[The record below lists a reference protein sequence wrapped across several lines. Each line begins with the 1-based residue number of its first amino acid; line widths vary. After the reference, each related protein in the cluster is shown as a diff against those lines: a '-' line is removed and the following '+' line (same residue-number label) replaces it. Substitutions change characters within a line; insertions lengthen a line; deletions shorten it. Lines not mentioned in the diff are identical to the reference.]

1 MKFFKEQHGS
11 AEFYR
16 AVFEIENPYGRY
28 AAFYGEDLQF
38 FLLAH
43 KGTLFIL
50 NADYLVE
57 GQSGDGTVHSL
68 DEVIYSNTH
77 VVKRGAS
84 YDIIEHHTKTRQDVY
99 IDPEGGSDM
108 KIEDSGGGEAAVY
121 ALEEVIN
128 AAEIKADKTGS
139 LVALSIEPYRTIS
152 CGKTLIDGTRPFM
165 YTIQNAFD
173 GDPDTSYVED
183 SDDNGISITIY
194 RRNAKKTFFKLPSWK
209 TKTVRVGIIN
219 GYVKNEKLYKANNRI
234 KTLAINDKQFE
245 LPDTFSR
252 EFRFFDVPAKNGISI
267 SSAALYN
274 GNEYTDTC
282 IAEIS
287 VE

>member
-1 MKFFKEQHGS
+1 M
-11 AEFYR
+11 
-16 AVFEIENPYGRY
+16 
-28 AAFYGEDLQF
+28 
-38 FLLAH
+38 AH

-57 GQSGDGTVHSL
+57 GQSGDGTVHSS

-128 AAEIKADKTGS
+128 VAESKMNESGS
-139 LVALSIEPYRTIS
+139 LIALDMEPYRTIS

-165 YTIQNAFD
+165 YTIQNVFD

-194 RRNAKKTFFKLPSWK
+194 RRNAKKAFFKLPSWK

-234 KTLAINDKQFE
+234 KTLAINDKQFK

-252 EFRFFDVPAKNGISI
+252 EFRFFDVPAENGISI